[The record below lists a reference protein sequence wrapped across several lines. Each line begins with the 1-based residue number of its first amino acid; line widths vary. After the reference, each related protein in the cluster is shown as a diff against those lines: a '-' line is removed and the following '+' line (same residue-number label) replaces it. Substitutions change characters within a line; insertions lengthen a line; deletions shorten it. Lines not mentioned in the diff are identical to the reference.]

1 VSLFTSTHG
10 IPSLR
15 NVPPAPQSDLDRY
28 EENRI
33 ELHKVEAELGEA
45 IARLRSW
52 YAQHGP
58 DKRVAVVDREVF
70 CRVGAL
76 TATPQL
82 SLLESN
88 YRKVLQKRAALLSR
102 HAELAKLA
110 GKSK

>member
-1 VSLFTSTHG
+1 LFTSTHG
-10 IPSLR
+10 VPSLR
-15 NVPPAPQSDLDRY
+15 NVPPAPESDLDRY

-33 ELHKVEAELGEA
+33 ALHAVEAELGA
-45 IARLRSW
+45 AVFALRQW

-76 TATPQL
+76 TATPHL

-88 YRKVLQKRAALLSR
+88 YRKVLQRRAQLLSE
-102 HAELAKLA
+102 HARLKLA
-110 GKSK
+110 AGLTK